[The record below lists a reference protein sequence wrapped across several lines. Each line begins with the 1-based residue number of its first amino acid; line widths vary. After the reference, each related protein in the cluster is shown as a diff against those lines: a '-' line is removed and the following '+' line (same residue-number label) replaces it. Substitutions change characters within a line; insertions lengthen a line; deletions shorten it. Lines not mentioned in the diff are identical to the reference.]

1 MKNILL
7 VEDDP
12 FLIDIYTTK
21 LREESFS
28 IEVATDGKEGLKKLR
43 EKKFDL
49 LVLDIVLPKIDGWE
63 ILEKLKTELPKEAK
77 VKMRTKFSSPI
88 ELPKEAK
95 VKMRTKFSSPIELP
109 KEAKVKMRTKFSS
122 PIKNLKI
129 IILSNLGQK
138 EEVEKGLKLGAT
150 KYLIKAHYTPSE
162 VVEAIKEVLGK

>member
-1 MKNILL
+1 MESILL
-7 VEDDP
+7 IEDDP

-21 LREESFS
+21 LKEEGFS
-28 IEVATDGKEGLKKLR
+28 IEVATGGEEGLRKLR

-88 ELPKEAK
+88 
-95 VKMRTKFSSPIELP
+95 
-109 KEAKVKMRTKFSS
+109 
-122 PIKNLKI
+122 KNLKI

-138 EEVEKGLKLGAT
+138 EEVEKGLSLGAE
-150 KYLIKAHYTPSE
+150 KYLIKAHSTPNE
-162 VVEAIKEVLGK
+162 VVEEINKVLK